1 MKFFY
6 FLFFLLISCSLVSQN
21 KWNVGVNLSA
31 VAFRG
36 QGSVK
41 VKERVN
47 IQFPSIQVS
56 RKLGKNIF
64 ADFIYTVDILGF
76 SQSANSFNYAS
87 FDAYLRYNL
96 SEIFLNIVPFG
107 GVGFGYIQGATS
119 IPNSEG
125 SLSLNIMGGGTLW
138 VSKSFGLTGRL
149 IYKHVSSDSES
160 MAPHIQAI
168 GGIVYRFDLNSFF
181 SERRSHIWNMKH

>member
-1 MKFFY
+1 MKFF
-6 FLFFLLISCSLVSQN
+6 LLLLLLLISCSLVSQN

-56 RKLGKNIF
+56 RKLGKYIF
-64 ADFIYTVDILGF
+64 ADFIYTVNILGF

-107 GVGFGYIQGATS
+107 G
-119 IPNSEG
+119 
-125 SLSLNIMGGGTLW
+125 
-138 VSKSFGLTGRL
+138 
-149 IYKHVSSDSES
+149 
-160 MAPHIQAI
+160 
-168 GGIVYRFDLNSFF
+168 
-181 SERRSHIWNMKH
+181 